1 MKILVLG
8 GTVFL
13 GRHIVEH
20 ALARGH
26 EVTLFNRGRHN
37 PDLFPD
43 VEKLRG
49 DRDGDLGGLTGRRWD
64 AAIDTSG
71 YIPRV
76 VRATA
81 TALADAVNHYTFISS
96 ISVYADF
103 RTPHMDER
111 APVGTLTDPTVEEV
125 TGESYGPLKALCEQ
139 AAERA
144 LPGRTTVIRPGLIVG
159 PDDNTDRF
167 TWWPARAARGGEF
180 IAPGAPRDP
189 FQVIDAR
196 DLAAFT
202 LNAVERNLTGTY
214 NLVSDVNDF
223 KFGEL
228 VQHSIA
234 SAKKRAKPAVAPRA
248 TWLPADFLEA
258 QKVEPWS
265 EMPVWLPASG
275 DEAAFAGTSN
285 AAARAQGLRIMPLAR
300 TVDDTLAWHLSRPA
314 EERDKLKAGI
324 APEKEAAV
332 LAAWKARPA

>member
-1 MKILVLG
+1 M
-8 GTVFL
+8 
-13 GRHIVEH
+13 
-20 ALARGH
+20 
-26 EVTLFNRGRHN
+26 
-37 PDLFPD
+37 
-43 VEKLRG
+43 
-49 DRDGDLGGLTGRRWD
+49 
-64 AAIDTSG
+64 
-71 YIPRV
+71 
-76 VRATA
+76 
-81 TALADAVNHYTFISS
+81 
-96 ISVYADF
+96 
-103 RTPHMDER
+103 
-111 APVGTLTDPTVEEV
+111 
-125 TGESYGPLKALCEQ
+125 
-139 AAERA
+139 
-144 LPGRTTVIRPGLIVG
+144 
-159 PDDNTDRF
+159 
-167 TWWPARAARGGEF
+167 
-180 IAPGAPRDP
+180 
-189 FQVIDAR
+189 
-196 DLAAFT
+196 
-202 LNAVERNLTGTY
+202 ERNLTGTY

-285 AAARAQGLRIMPLAR
+285 AAARAQGLRITPLAR